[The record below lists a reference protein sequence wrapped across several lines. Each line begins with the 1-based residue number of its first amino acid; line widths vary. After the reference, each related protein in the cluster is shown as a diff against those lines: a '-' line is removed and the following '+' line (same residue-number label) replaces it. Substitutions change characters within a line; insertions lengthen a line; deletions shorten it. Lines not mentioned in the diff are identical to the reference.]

1 MRHCP
6 VHRRCNIQTRAQRKA
21 EFGYST
27 VDFRPFINAVTSP
40 HTSPEL
46 TAANSSHR
54 LHVVSTLETLPSGNI
69 YLMIV
74 RMYVRS
80 IYISHFADGF
90 TCKTASDDKTNIP
103 LPLYEMLPITENV
116 TRYQFYHG
124 DFTT

>member
-69 YLMIV
+69 LRTRQLIKQALTDEDAIV
-74 RMYVRS
+74 VLTKYDVS
-80 IYISHFADGF
+80 WDI
-90 TCKTASDDKTNIP
+90 
-103 LPLYEMLPITENV
+103 LTE
-116 TRYQFYHG
+116 
-124 DFTT
+124 